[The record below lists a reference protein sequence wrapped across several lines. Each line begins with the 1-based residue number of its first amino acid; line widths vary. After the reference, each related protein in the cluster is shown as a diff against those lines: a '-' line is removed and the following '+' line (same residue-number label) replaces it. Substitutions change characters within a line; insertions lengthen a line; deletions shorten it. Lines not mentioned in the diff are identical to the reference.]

1 MNQIIR
7 EFYID
12 HGTLKDGF
20 SIDTT
25 PKTILKE
32 LTKTG
37 VKYTWETVKDERI
50 DNIQSVIEVR
60 VYLPGY
66 ILYGRHIYKTADAS
80 DAHLY
85 AISEAVKL
93 IVPEYED
100 IKYTE
105 TKEEKMEDKQLQQTF
120 QQPSSTNQPLSQ
132 EEIINMIQQQ
142 QNTKITTA
150 EQFNNE
156 TREEIPF
163 EDVNL
168 EMEELDNLLFG
179 NNKKVYQQQTE
190 EVKQQNQ
197 QPVSHGFS
205 QEQINAIVEFKKR
218 MNITNDALLCSYIN
232 SWNSKLSK
240 KEDLNANNID
250 EFIKWTKSV
259 GKAPC

>member
-1 MNQIIR
+1 MNQIIK

-12 HGTLKDGF
+12 QGILNNSF
-20 SIDTT
+20 SVDTT

-66 ILYGRHIYKTADAS
+66 ILYGRHVYKTANAS

-85 AISEAVKL
+85 AISEAIKL
-93 IVPEYED
+93 IVPEYEN

-105 TKEEKMEDKQLQQTF
+105 VKEEQEIKNEQLQQ
-120 QQPSSTNQPLSQ
+120 SSSASQPLSSD
-132 EEIINMIQQQ
+132 EIINMIQQQ

-150 EQFNNE
+150 EEFNNYPK
-156 TREEIPF
+156 EEVPF
-163 EDVNL
+163 EDVDL
-168 EMEELDNLLFG
+168 ELNELDNLLFG
-179 NNKKVYQQQTE
+179 NNKKVYQQQPE
-190 EVKQQNQ
+190 ETKQPTQ
-197 QPVSHGFS
+197 QQSHGFT

-218 MNITNDALLCSYIN
+218 MNITNDALLGSYIN

-240 KEDLNANNID
+240 KEDLNSGNID
-250 EFIKWTKSV
+250 DFIEWTKNV